1 MVIWS
6 NSRKQIVQ
14 LILNQNSTK
23 KLILTSYPN
32 LVQKQTKS
40 YSLWKVIISNK
51 TRLANTAQVE
61 VTTEVSLKRLI

>member
-40 YSLWKVIISNK
+40 YSLWKGIISNK

-61 VTTEVSLKRLI
+61 VTTVVSLKRLI

>member
-61 VTTEVSLKRLI
+61 VTTVVSLQRLI

>member
-51 TRLANTAQVE
+51 TRLAKTAQVE
-61 VTTEVSLKRLI
+61 VTTVVSLKRLI